1 MLSLASWFGNLDQ
14 PIDIYCERSSAAW
27 DAEPLN
33 ATSNVAFFIAAWAVW
48 RLQKKRPN
56 GVLGGPIMAL
66 WIIIA
71 VVGLGSLTFHT
82 MATRWAEWADVI
94 PILIFMIVYCWLI
107 LTVFFKWPLWLKLLT
122 TLAFFLATFFL
133 ESDSFQYV
141 LWGGSMYLPTLFFM
155 LAVGIGIWKRD
166 ADAGKAF
173 FGAALL
179 FAISFAARTIDKPL
193 CGFIPIGTHYGWHI
207 FNAAVLYLLVR
218 TIVLHA
224 PGGEEAE
231 NRLKRQQGSGLAGKP
246 GVA

>member
-14 PIDIYCERSSAAW
+14 PINIYCERSSAAW
-27 DAEPLN
+27 NAEPLN
-33 ATSNVAFFIAAWAVW
+33 AISNLAFFIAAWAVW

-56 GVLGGPIMAL
+56 ALLCGPVKAL

-82 MATRWAEWADVI
+82 IATRWAEWADVI

-107 LTVFFKWPLWLKLLT
+107 LTVFFKWPLWLKLPAA
-122 TLAFFLATFFL
+122 LAFFLATFFL
-133 ESDSFQYV
+133 ESDGFQYV
-141 LWGGSMYLPTLFFM
+141 LWGGAMYLPTLFFM

-173 FGAALL
+173 FSAALL

-207 FNAAVLYLLVR
+207 LNAAVLYLLVR

-231 NRLKRQQGSGLAGKP
+231 NRLKRQQGNSLAGKP
-246 GVA
+246 GIA